1 MLNEIEIKEIMENFE
16 ERTES
21 VNNIEMDLGDFLTLV
36 NIADSAPFGKSQAI
50 TTAYK
55 LGCLRTET
63 PTAPEEK
70 QSDYYRNEIIK
81 IFKYIDDED
90 VLAYFYYF
98 IRARLEIDD

>member
-1 MLNEIEIKEIMENFE
+1 MLNEIEIKEIMANFE

-21 VNNIEMDLGDFLTLV
+21 VNNIEMDLEDFLTLV

-63 PTAPEEK
+63 PTAPEES
-70 QSDYYRNEIIK
+70 QNNHIRNEIKNLVDVIDEENKLLYLKFFIK
-81 IFKYIDDED
+81 AKFLKAE
-90 VLAYFYYF
+90 
-98 IRARLEIDD
+98 